1 MKTKKTL
8 MIGMMLLMISSC
20 IKQPAIYPL
29 FSEEDLAV
37 IPYQMGQTVK
47 FLNEDNDTI
56 VFQVVRDEVYPSH
69 THTFD
74 ETDYGMETIT
84 VNYYYVR
91 DVDLT
96 DTSGNITLSFSN
108 YSNSSEKE
116 MNFRWNGNFVLGC
129 ELLASNETFS
139 VNSEDAPYEHVHH
152 ERLYNQYT
160 GEMLYD
166 WYYNEEFG
174 LLYFKKGDFSLTRI
188 P

>member
-1 MKTKKTL
+1 
-8 MIGMMLLMISSC
+8 
-20 IKQPAIYPL
+20 
-29 FSEEDLAV
+29 
-37 IPYQMGQTVK
+37 MGQTVK
-47 FLNEDNDTI
+47 FLNEDNDTL
-56 VFQVVRDEVYPSH
+56 VFQVVRDEMYPSH

-91 DVDLT
+91 DVDLA
-96 DTSGNITLSFSN
+96 DVSGNIKLSFSISN
-108 YSNSSEKE
+108 YDNSPEKE
-116 MNFRWNGNFVLGC
+116 LNFRWNGNFVLGC
-129 ELLASNETFS
+129 ELSSSNETIS
-139 VNSEDAPYEHVHH
+139 IEDHLYEHAHH

-166 WYYNEEFG
+166 WYYSEEFG